1 MEIGKGFSLYI
12 GCAAWQV
19 WDFSGYWK
27 AIILCKQSIINIL
40 RELFF
45 FFLSKRGK
53 SSKLNSIPYAG
64 FHKISSDSFPLASMF
79 VLNDAEEVCDC
90 SIPVLRLKGWHTIF
104 IKRAK
109 QSVPSCYFIV
119 WPFSK
124 CAVQQLHP
132 FLYNSFAH
140 SSVVICRSPPF
151 FLSKHAW
158 WFFLLIAWSIVVL
171 PVHWLVK
178 CPRGPDYKLWW
189 ECFTVKSVPC
199 SHKHLF
205 AFSLGLR
212 LGGIRD
218 LQQIFIAHWLQTS
231 PKWRVKRTQGKMR
244 EMV

>member
-1 MEIGKGFSLYI
+1 MQDSRKFPQIPSLWLP
-12 GCAAWQV
+12 CL
-19 WDFSGYWK
+19 YWMMLRK
-27 AIILCKQSIINIL
+27 YVIVAYLCLDLKDDTPYSLRGQSS
-40 RELFF
+40 
-45 FFLSKRGK
+45 LSPHVI
-53 SSKLNSIPYAG
+53 SLSDLSPSVLSNSSIPFFTTPLHTALL
-64 FHKISSDSFPLASMF
+64 SF
-79 VLNDAEEVCDC
+79 VD
-90 SIPVLRLKGWHTIF
+90 
-104 IKRAK
+104 
-109 QSVPSCYFIV
+109 
-119 WPFSK
+119 
-124 CAVQQLHP
+124 
-132 FLYNSFAH
+132 
-140 SSVVICRSPPF
+140 SPPF